1 MSSKTGRRNVIGRT
15 TKNSNRNNETNAN
28 PDNLRARYGKTK
40 ISESRWFM
48 IKTQQ
53 PQQAKQAQPQT
64 PQQQPQYFRKR
75 IGSTNYKVAVY
86 SSTTSKESIEDKI
99 LRLAK
104 NDIADITKMA
114 TSKKVVGL

>member
-1 MSSKTGRRNVIGRT
+1 MEKTWDMSNKADRRNVTGQT

-40 ISESRWFM
+40 ISERRWFM

-53 PQQAKQAQPQT
+53 PQHFT
-64 PQQQPQYFRKR
+64 KR

-114 TSKKVVGL
+114 KSKKVVGL

>member
-1 MSSKTGRRNVIGRT
+1 
-15 TKNSNRNNETNAN
+15 
-28 PDNLRARYGKTK
+28 
-40 ISESRWFM
+40 M

-53 PQQAKQAQPQT
+53 QAQQPTQH
-64 PQQQPQYFRKR
+64 QQQPQYFRKR

-99 LRLAK
+99 LRLAN
-104 NDIADITKMA
+104 NDIADITKIA